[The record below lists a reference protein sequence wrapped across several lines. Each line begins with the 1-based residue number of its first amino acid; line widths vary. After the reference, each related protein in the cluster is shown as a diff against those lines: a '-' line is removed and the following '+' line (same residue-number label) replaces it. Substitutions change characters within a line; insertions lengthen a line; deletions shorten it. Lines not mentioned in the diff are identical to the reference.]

1 MNIINRIYED
11 YFKMDRLPYYRE
23 MLQYAREHGYIMA
36 GILDFYKMMQNI
48 EAEPNKR
55 KIIVNRHDIDTSP
68 KVAREMFRIEKSV
81 YGKNGG
87 ATYYFRNS
95 TIDKTLISEIEA
107 YGYETGYHYEEI
119 ADYEKRYKTKNR
131 VVLLSHLADIQ
142 NNFLDNLKR
151 YRKVTGTKSFSVASH
166 GDFINVKLDI
176 SNTQI
181 TDDELIR
188 KEAGIIVEAYDES
201 IMKYVEKRL
210 ADQILLN
217 EFYNQVKSE
226 IDKGTAIIML
236 LTHPRNWKVDFVA
249 NTKENLIRIVE
260 GIKYSF

>member
-1 MNIINRIYED
+1 M
-11 YFKMDRLPYYRE
+11 
-23 MLQYAREHGYIMA
+23 
-36 GILDFYKMMQNI
+36 
-48 EAEPNKR
+48 
-55 KIIVNRHDIDTSP
+55 
-68 KVAREMFRIEKSV
+68 
-81 YGKNGG
+81 
-87 ATYYFRNS
+87 
-95 TIDKTLISEIEA
+95 
-107 YGYETGYHYEEI
+107 
-119 ADYEKRYKTKNR
+119 
-131 VVLLSHLADIQ
+131 LSHLADIQ